1 MINQQSTKLSA
12 PLPRREG
19 TGVGRDSYIRRRA
32 QLKRDIG
39 SGLLLFLGN
48 EEVGMNYADNTYRFR
63 QDSTFLYFLGMDY
76 AGLAAV
82 IDVDNDREIVF
93 GNELTIDDIVWTGT
107 QPSLREKCLPVG
119 ITDTRPMKEL
129 KSYLDLARQK
139 GQPIHFLPPYRGDH
153 RVWLW
158 ELLGVEPAAQATL
171 ASVQFIKAIVKQR
184 NYKDEEEIRLIEES
198 VDLSTEMHL
207 AAYRTVRPGIHES
220 QVAAAVEEV
229 ACRHGNALAFPT
241 IATVQGQV
249 LHNHGFIHDL
259 KEGDIFLLD
268 AGAETRTHYAGD
280 LSSSMPVGE
289 RFTDRQAEIYTI
301 HLRSFYAA
309 VDKLQLG
316 TPFREAHI
324 AAATE
329 IVRGMKDLGL
339 MKGDPAEAAEL
350 GAYALFF
357 PCGLGHMVGLDVHN
371 MENLGEQYVGYAEGQ
386 QKSSQFGFKSLRLAR
401 PLEPGFV
408 FTVEPGIYF
417 IPELMDKW
425 EAEKQF
431 TDFICY
437 DKLRPWRDFTG
448 LRNELNYVM
457 TAEGARLLGTIKKP
471 MSIEE
476 VYAAKES
483 CASIQNN

>member
-1 MINQQSTKLSA
+1 MKICKET
-12 PLPRREG
+12 
-19 TGVGRDSYIRRRA
+19 YIRRRA
-32 QLKRDIG
+32 QLKKDVG

-63 QDSTFLYFLGMDY
+63 QDSTMLYFF
-76 AGLAAV
+76 GLDFPGIAAI
-82 IDVDNDREIVF
+82 IDIDEDREIVF
-93 GNELTIDDIVWTGT
+93 GNDLTIDDIVWTGSM
-107 QPSLREKCLPVG
+107 PSLKERCEPVG
-119 ITDTRPMKEL
+119 ITDVRPMSEL
-129 KSYLDLARQK
+129 AKIVNGKSVR
-139 GQPIHFLPPYRGDH
+139 FLPPYRGDH

-158 ELLGVEPAAQATL
+158 ELLGVEPAAQAAK
-171 ASVQFIKAIVKQR
+171 ASVEFIKAIVKQR

-220 QVAAAVEEV
+220 EVAAAVEEV

-268 AGAETRTHYAGD
+268 AGAETKNHYAGD

-289 RFTDRQAEIYTI
+289 KFTDRQAEVYYI
-301 HLRSFYAA
+301 HLRSFQAA

-316 TPFREAHI
+316 TPFRDAHI

-329 IVRGMKDLGL
+329 IARGMKELGL
-339 MKGDPAEAAEL
+339 MKGDPAEAAEC

-371 MENLGEQYVGYAEGQ
+371 MENLGEQYVGYADGQ
-386 QKSSQFGFKSLRLAR
+386 VKSTQFGFKSLRLAR
-401 PLEPGFV
+401 PLEKGFV

-425 EAEKQF
+425 EAEGQF
-431 TDFICY
+431 RDFICY
-437 DKLRPWRDFTG
+437 DKLGPWRDFTG

-457 TAEGARLLGTIKKP
+457 TDSGARLLGTIKKP
-471 MSIEE
+471 MTIGE
-476 VYAAKES
+476 VYEAKGER
-483 CASIQNN
+483 

>member
-1 MINQQSTKLSA
+1 MQIRKET
-12 PLPRREG
+12 
-19 TGVGRDSYIRRRA
+19 YIRRRA

-48 EEVGMNYADNTYRFR
+48 GEAAMNYADNTYRFR
-63 QDSTFLYFLGMDY
+63 QDSTFLYFFGLDY

-82 IDVDNDREIVF
+82 IDVDNDTEIIF

-107 QPSLREKCLPVG
+107 MPSLHEMAATVG
-119 ITDTRPMKEL
+119 ITDVRPMSEL
-129 KSYLDLARQK
+129 ATVVSGKPVQ
-139 GQPIHFLPPYRGDH
+139 FLPPYRGDH

-158 ELLGVEPAAQATL
+158 ELTGVEPAAQPAK
-171 ASVQFIKAIVKQR
+171 ASVPFIKAIVSQR
-184 NYKDEEEIRLIEES
+184 NHKDEEELRLIEES
-198 VDLSTEMHL
+198 VDLSTKMHL

-220 QVAAAVEEV
+220 EVAAVVEEV
-229 ACRHGNALAFPT
+229 ACRPGGALSFPT

-259 KEGDIFLLD
+259 KDGDIFLLD
-268 AGAETRTHYAGD
+268 AGAETRSHYAGD

-289 RFTDRQAEIYTI
+289 RFTDRQAEVYNI
-301 HLRSFYAA
+301 HLRSFWAA
-309 VDKLQLG
+309 VDKLQVG
-316 TPFREAHI
+316 RPFREAHI

-329 IVRGMKDLGL
+329 IARGMKELGL
-339 MKGDPAEAAEL
+339 MKGDPAEAAEI

-357 PCGLGHMVGLDVHN
+357 PCGLGHMVGLDVHD
-371 MENLGEQYVGYAEGQ
+371 MENLGEQYVGYAEGTS
-386 QKSSQFGFKSLRLAR
+386 KSTQFGFKSLRLAR

-425 EAEKQF
+425 QAEGQF
-431 TDFICY
+431 RDFICY
-437 DKLRPWRDFTG
+437 DRLAPWRDFTG

-457 TAEGARLLGTIKKP
+457 TKDGARLLGTIKKP
-471 MSIEE
+471 MTIEE
-476 VYAAKES
+476 VYEAKM
-483 CASIQNN
+483 Q

>member
-1 MINQQSTKLSA
+1 MADIKKET
-12 PLPRREG
+12 
-19 TGVGRDSYIRRRA
+19 YIRRRA
-32 QLKRDIG
+32 QLKRDMQ

-48 EEVGMNYADNTYRFR
+48 DEVGMNYADNTYRFR
-63 QDSTFLYFLGMDY
+63 QDSTMLYFFGLDY

-82 IDVDNDREIVF
+82 IDVDEDREIVF

-107 QPSLREKCLPVG
+107 QPSLRDKCEPVG
-119 ITDTRPMKEL
+119 ISDVLPMNEL
-129 KSYLDLARQK
+129 KSYIDKAHAK
-139 GQPIHFLPPYRGDH
+139 GQLVHFLPPYRGDH

-158 ELLGVEPAAQATL
+158 ELLGIEPAAQSDL
-171 ASVQFIKAIVKQR
+171 ASVPFIKAIVKQR

-220 QVAAAVEEV
+220 EVAAAVEEV

-259 KEGDIFLLD
+259 KDGDIFLLD
-268 AGAETRTHYAGD
+268 AGAETKTHYAGD

-289 RFTDRQAEIYTI
+289 RFTERQAEVYNI

-316 TPFREAHI
+316 VPFREAHI

-329 IVRGMKDLGL
+329 IARGMKELGL
-339 MKGDPAEAAEL
+339 MKGDPAEAAEC

-371 MENLGEQYVGYAEGQ
+371 MENLGEQYVGYADGQ
-386 QKSSQFGFKSLRLAR
+386 VKSKQFGFKSLRLAR
-401 PLEPGFV
+401 PLEKGFV

-425 EAEKQF
+425 QAEHQF
-431 TDFICY
+431 EDFICY
-437 DKLRPWRDFTG
+437 DKLAPWRDFTG

-457 TAEGARLLGTIKKP
+457 TDTGARLLGTIKKP
-471 MSIEE
+471 MTIEE
-476 VYAAKES
+476 VYAAKEKPTPS
-483 CASIQNN
+483 F

>member
-1 MINQQSTKLSA
+1 MQISKET
-12 PLPRREG
+12 
-19 TGVGRDSYIRRRA
+19 YIRRRA
-32 QLKRDIG
+32 QLKRDMG

-48 EEVGMNYADNTYRFR
+48 DEAAMNYADNTYRFR
-63 QDSTFLYFLGMDY
+63 QDSTFLYFFGLDY

-82 IDVDNDREIVF
+82 IDVDNDRETIF

-107 QPSLREKCLPVG
+107 MPSLRELAATVG
-119 ITDTRPMKEL
+119 ISDVRPMSEL
-129 KSYLDLARQK
+129 ATTVQGKSV
-139 GQPIHFLPPYRGDH
+139 HFLPPYRGDH

-158 ELLGVEPAAQATL
+158 ELLGVEPAAQPAK
-171 ASVQFIKAIVKQR
+171 ASVPFIKAIVSQR
-184 NYKDEEEIRLIEES
+184 NHKDEEELRLIEES
-198 VDLSTEMHL
+198 VDLSTKMHL

-220 QVAAAVEEV
+220 EVAAVVEEV
-229 ACRHGNALAFPT
+229 ACRPGGALAFPT

-268 AGAETRTHYAGD
+268 AGAETRSHYAGD

-289 RFTDRQAEIYTI
+289 RFTQRQAEVYEI
-301 HLRSFYAA
+301 HLRSFWAA

-316 TPFREAHI
+316 RPFRDAHI

-329 IVRGMKDLGL
+329 IARGMKELGL
-339 MKGDPAEAAEL
+339 MKGDPAEAAEA

-357 PCGLGHMVGLDVHN
+357 PCGLGHMMGLDVHD
-371 MENLGEQYVGYAEGQ
+371 MENLGEQYVGYAEGTV
-386 QKSSQFGFKSLRLAR
+386 KSTQFGFKSLRLAR

-425 EAEKQF
+425 EAEGQF
-431 TDFICY
+431 RDFICY
-437 DKLRPWRDFTG
+437 DRLGPWRNFTG

-457 TAEGARLLGTIKKP
+457 TEQGARLLGTIKKP
-471 MSIEE
+471 MTIEE
-476 VYAAKES
+476 VYKAKM
-483 CASIQNN
+483 Q

>member
-1 MINQQSTKLSA
+1 MQISKET
-12 PLPRREG
+12 
-19 TGVGRDSYIRRRA
+19 YIRRRA
-32 QLKRDIG
+32 QLKRDMG

-48 EEVGMNYADNTYRFR
+48 GEAAMNYADNTYRFR
-63 QDSTFLYFLGMDY
+63 QDSTFLYFFGLDY

-82 IDVDNDREIVF
+82 IDVDNDREIIF

-107 QPSLREKCLPVG
+107 MPSLRELAATVG
-119 ITDTRPMKEL
+119 ITNVRPMSEL
-129 KSYLDLARQK
+129 ATTVKGKSV
-139 GQPIHFLPPYRGDH
+139 HFLPPYRGDH

-158 ELLGVEPAAQATL
+158 ELLGVEPAAQPAK
-171 ASVQFIKAIVKQR
+171 ASVPFIKAIVSQR
-184 NYKDEEEIRLIEES
+184 NHKDEEELRLIEES
-198 VDLSTEMHL
+198 VDLSTKMHL
-207 AAYRTVRPGIHES
+207 AAYRTVRPGIHENE
-220 QVAAAVEEV
+220 VAAVVEEV
-229 ACRHGNALAFPT
+229 ACRPGGALAFPT

-268 AGAETRTHYAGD
+268 AGAETRSHYAGD

-289 RFTDRQAEIYTI
+289 RFTQRQAEVYEI
-301 HLRSFYAA
+301 HLRSFWAA

-316 TPFREAHI
+316 RPFRDAHI

-329 IVRGMKDLGL
+329 IARGMKELGL
-339 MKGDPAEAAEL
+339 MKGDPAEAAET

-357 PCGLGHMVGLDVHN
+357 PCGLGHMMGLDVHD
-371 MENLGEQYVGYAEGQ
+371 MENLGEQYVGYAEGTV
-386 QKSSQFGFKSLRLAR
+386 KSTQFGFKSLRLAR

-425 EAEKQF
+425 EAEGQF
-431 TDFICY
+431 RDFICY
-437 DKLRPWRDFTG
+437 DRLGPWRNFTG

-457 TAEGARLLGTIKKP
+457 TEQGARLLGTIKKP
-471 MSIEE
+471 MTIEE
-476 VYAAKES
+476 VYKAKM
-483 CASIQNN
+483 Q

>member
-1 MINQQSTKLSA
+1 MKISKT
-12 PLPRREG
+12 
-19 TGVGRDSYIRRRA
+19 TFIRRRA
-32 QLKRDIG
+32 QLKKDMG

-48 EEVGMNYADNTYRFR
+48 DEVGMNYADNTYRFR
-63 QDSTFLYFLGMDY
+63 QDSTMLYFFGLDY

-82 IDVDNDREIVF
+82 IDVDENREIVF
-93 GNELTIDDIVWTGT
+93 GNDLTIDDIVWTGL
-107 QPSLREKCLPVG
+107 QPSLKEKCEPVG
-119 ITDTRPMKEL
+119 ISETKPMKEL
-129 KSYLDLARQK
+129 AAYINRASEK
-139 GQPIHFLPPYRGDH
+139 GQTVHFLPPYRGDH
-153 RVWLW
+153 QVWLW
-158 ELLGVEPAAQATL
+158 ELLGIEPSAQPSL
-171 ASVQFIKAIVKQR
+171 ASVDFIKAIVSQR

-268 AGAETRTHYAGD
+268 AGAETKNHYAGD

-289 RFTDRQAEIYTI
+289 RFTERQEIIYKI
-301 HLRSFYAA
+301 HLDSFQAA
-309 VDKLQLG
+309 VDRLKLG
-316 TPFREAHI
+316 VPFREAHI
-324 AAATE
+324 AAATK
-329 IVRGMKDLGL
+329 IVEGMKELGL
-339 MKGDPAEAAEL
+339 MKGDPAEAAEA

-371 MENLGEQYVGYAEGQ
+371 MENLGEQYVGYADGQ
-386 QKSSQFGFKSLRLAR
+386 VKSTQFGFKSLRLAR
-401 PLEPGFV
+401 PLEKGFV

-425 EAEKQF
+425 RAEKQF
-431 TDFICY
+431 LDFINY
-437 DKLRPWRDFTG
+437 DKLDAWRDFTG

-457 TAEGARLLGTIKKP
+457 TDNGARLLGTIKKP
-471 MSIEE
+471 MTIEE
-476 VYAAKES
+476 VYEAKNS
-483 CASIQNN
+483 

>member
-1 MINQQSTKLSA
+1 MKICKET
-12 PLPRREG
+12 
-19 TGVGRDSYIRRRA
+19 YIRRRA
-32 QLKRDIG
+32 QLKKDMG

-48 EEVGMNYADNTYRFR
+48 DEVGMNYADNTYRFR
-63 QDSTFLYFLGMDY
+63 QDSTFLYFIGLDY

-82 IDVDNDREIVF
+82 IDTDEDQEIVF

-107 QPSLREKCLPVG
+107 QPTLREKAQTVG
-119 ITDTRPMKEL
+119 ITHTLPMKEL
-129 KSYLDLARQK
+129 KNYIDKARAK

-158 ELLGVEPAAQATL
+158 ELLGIEPAAQTEK
-171 ASVQFIKAIVKQR
+171 ASVTFIKAIVRQR

-207 AAYRTVRPGIHES
+207 AAYRTVRPGVHES

-249 LHNHGFIHDL
+249 LHNHGFIHEL
-259 KEGDIFLLD
+259 KAGDIFLLD
-268 AGAETRTHYAGD
+268 AGAETRNHYAGD
-280 LSSSMPVGE
+280 LSSSMPVSDT
-289 RFTDRQAEIYTI
+289 FTERQAEVYNI

-329 IVRGMKDLGL
+329 IARGMKELGL
-339 MKGDPAEAAEL
+339 MKGDPEEAARI

-386 QKSSQFGFKSLRLAR
+386 VKSTQFGFKSLRLAR
-401 PLEPGFV
+401 PLEKGFV

-425 EAEKQF
+425 EAEHQF
-431 TDFICY
+431 TDFIYY
-437 DKLRPWRDFTG
+437 DRLRPWRDFTG

-457 TAEGARLLGTIKKP
+457 TDTGAHLLGTLRKP
-471 MSIEE
+471 MTIEE
-476 VYAAKES
+476 VYAAKN
-483 CASIQNN
+483 AI

>member
-1 MINQQSTKLSA
+1 MKICKET
-12 PLPRREG
+12 
-19 TGVGRDSYIRRRA
+19 YIRRRT
-32 QLKRDIG
+32 QLKKDVS

-48 EEVGMNYADNTYRFR
+48 DEVGMNYADNTYRFR
-63 QDSTFLYFLGMDY
+63 QDSTMLYFF
-76 AGLAAV
+76 GLDFPGIAAI
-82 IDVDNDREIVF
+82 IDIDEDREIVF
-93 GNELTIDDIVWTGT
+93 GNDLTIDDIVWTGSM
-107 QPSLREKCLPVG
+107 PSLKERCEPVG
-119 ITDTRPMKEL
+119 ITDVRPMSEL
-129 KSYLDLARQK
+129 AKIVNGKSVR
-139 GQPIHFLPPYRGDH
+139 FLPPYRGDH

-158 ELLGVEPAAQATL
+158 ELLGVEPAAQAAK
-171 ASVQFIKAIVKQR
+171 ASVEFIKAIVKQR

-220 QVAAAVEEV
+220 EVAAAVEEV

-268 AGAETRTHYAGD
+268 AGAETKNHYAGD

-289 RFTDRQAEIYTI
+289 KFTDRQAEVYNI
-301 HLRSFYAA
+301 HLRSFQAA

-316 TPFREAHI
+316 IPFRDAHI

-329 IVRGMKDLGL
+329 IARGMKELGL
-339 MKGDPAEAAEL
+339 MKGDPAEAAEC

-386 QKSSQFGFKSLRLAR
+386 VKSTQFGFKSLRLAR
-401 PLEPGFV
+401 PLEKGFV

-425 EAEKQF
+425 EAEGQF
-431 TDFICY
+431 RDFICY
-437 DKLRPWRDFTG
+437 DKLGPWRDFTG

-457 TAEGARLLGTIKKP
+457 TDDGARLLGTIKKP
-471 MSIEE
+471 MTIAE
-476 VYAAKES
+476 VYEAKS
-483 CASIQNN
+483 KK

>member
-1 MINQQSTKLSA
+1 MMICKETYCR
-12 PLPRREG
+12 RRE
-19 TGVGRDSYIRRRA
+19 
-32 QLKRDIG
+32 QLKRDMQG
-39 SGLLLFLGN
+39 GLLLFLGN
-48 EEVGMNYADNTYRFR
+48 DEVGMNYADNTYHFR
-63 QDSTFLYFLGMDY
+63 QDSTFLYFFGLDY

-82 IDVDNDREIVF
+82 IDVDDDREIVF

-107 QPSLREKCLPVG
+107 QPTLREKCKPAG
-119 ITDTRPMKEL
+119 ISDTRPLSEL
-129 KSYLDLARQK
+129 KGYLEQALRK
-139 GQPIHFLPPYRGDH
+139 HQPVHFLPPYRGDH

-158 ELLGVEPAAQATL
+158 ELLGVEPAAQTEK
-171 ASVQFIKAIVKQR
+171 ASVAFIKAIVRQR

-220 QVAAAVEEV
+220 EVAAAVEEV

-259 KEGDIFLLD
+259 HEGDIFLLD
-268 AGAETRTHYAGD
+268 AGAETKSHYAGD

-289 RFTDRQAEIYTI
+289 RFTDRQAAVYNI
-301 HLRSFYAA
+301 HLRSFWAA
-309 VDKLQLG
+309 VDKLRLG

-329 IVRGMKDLGL
+329 IARGMKELGL
-339 MKGDPAEAAEL
+339 MKGDPAEAAEA

-386 QKSSQFGFKSLRLAR
+386 VKSKQFGFKSLRLAR
-401 PLEPGFV
+401 PLEVGFV

-425 EAEKQF
+425 QAEHQF
-431 TDFICY
+431 EDFICY
-437 DKLRPWRDFTG
+437 DKLGPWRNFTG

-457 TAEGARLLGTIKKP
+457 TDTGARLLGTIKKP
-471 MSIEE
+471 MTIEE
-476 VYAAKES
+476 VYAAKEETLPRPLPVREGRKY
-483 CASIQNN
+483 

>member
-1 MINQQSTKLSA
+1 MANIKKET
-12 PLPRREG
+12 
-19 TGVGRDSYIRRRA
+19 YIRRRA
-32 QLKRDIG
+32 QLKRDMQ

-48 EEVGMNYADNTYRFR
+48 DEVGMNYADNTYRFR
-63 QDSTFLYFLGMDY
+63 QDSTMLYFFGLDY

-82 IDVDNDREIVF
+82 IDVDGDREIVF

-107 QPSLREKCLPVG
+107 QPSLRDKCEPVG
-119 ITDTRPMKEL
+119 ISDVLPMNEL
-129 KSYLDLARQK
+129 KSYIDKAHAK
-139 GQPIHFLPPYRGDH
+139 GQLVHFLPPYRGDH

-158 ELLGVEPAAQATL
+158 ELLGIEPAAQSGL
-171 ASVQFIKAIVKQR
+171 ASVPFIKAIVKQR

-220 QVAAAVEEV
+220 EVAAAVEEV

-268 AGAETRTHYAGD
+268 AGAETKTHYAGD

-289 RFTDRQAEIYTI
+289 RFTDRQAEVYNI

-316 TPFREAHI
+316 VPFREAHI

-329 IVRGMKDLGL
+329 IARGMKELGL
-339 MKGDPAEAAEL
+339 MKGDPAEAAEC

-371 MENLGEQYVGYAEGQ
+371 MENLGEQYVGYADGQ
-386 QKSSQFGFKSLRLAR
+386 VKSKQFGFKSLRLAR
-401 PLEPGFV
+401 PLEKGFV

-425 EAEKQF
+425 QAEHQF
-431 TDFICY
+431 EDFICY
-437 DKLRPWRDFTG
+437 DKLAPWRDFTG

-457 TAEGARLLGTIKKP
+457 TDTGARLLGTIKKP
-471 MSIEE
+471 MTIEE
-476 VYAAKES
+476 VYAAKERPTPS
-483 CASIQNN
+483 F